1 MQRVSKTRRLLILRD
16 DHIGDRLGEIFLDQS
31 EASAERIHEL
41 LRSYLGRRVRLRK
54 LELSAHKV
62 EVEVEVS
69 AMPEEA
75 ERLAAAAQ
83 NLRVKGAPRNA
94 LELFRE
100 ALALDPLSSRAASG
114 LGMLQVELRR
124 YEEGFANLKRAR
136 ETGPDSADLLL
147 ALAQVA
153 LKLGRETSAIAYLEQ
168 ALELAPSHFAVRR
181 LLTELGRKPKLPPRA
196 QTPTARSKPVAETR
210 KS

>member
-1 MQRVSKTRRLLILRD
+1 LLILRD

-31 EASAERIHEL
+31 EANAERIGEL
-41 LRSYLGRRVRLRK
+41 LRTYLGRRVRLRK
-54 LELSAHKV
+54 LELSAHQV

-83 NLRVKGAPRNA
+83 NLRIKGAPRNA

-136 ETGPDSADLLL
+136 ETGPDNADLLL

-153 LKLGRETSAIAYLEQ
+153 LRLDRETSAISYLER

-181 LLTELGRKPKLPPRA
+181 LLSELGRKPKPPPRA
-196 QTPTARSKPVAETR
+196 LSLAARSKPAADTR
-210 KS
+210 KN